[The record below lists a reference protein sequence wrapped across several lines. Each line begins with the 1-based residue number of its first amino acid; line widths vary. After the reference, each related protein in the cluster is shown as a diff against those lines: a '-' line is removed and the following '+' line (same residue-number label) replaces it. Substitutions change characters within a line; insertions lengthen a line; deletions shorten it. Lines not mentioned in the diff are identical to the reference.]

1 MKAIKE
7 KLRCFASGLLACCL
21 ALFPCGSFAYAD
33 VVGEEASDQ
42 VLGSC
47 LTDEEVEEVL
57 SDSGVFEASEV
68 SGVSE
73 ASEASVASRA
83 ALASAEGAGSSRS
96 AKNTVGLAGETQ
108 YETAAEEAVYAF
120 DSSRY
125 AIVASGISAVD
136 ALSATALAGAL
147 DCPILLTAQS
157 YLPEATAEALDVLGV
172 AEVIVVGGSF
182 IVQDDVLRS
191 IEELVGGS
199 PVRLAGESLFD
210 TQMEVFKYGADRG
223 FWGTTA
229 IVANGSKSF
238 ADALSVSPV
247 AYKLKAPVFLADG
260 DGLLPLESARAL
272 IGGGFNR
279 VLAVGGEAVV
289 SERCMGIAEAAAIM
303 GGGSYG
309 QAVRIAGETLYDTS
323 AEVARWAVS
332 EEILE
337 WDGAA
342 FATGKVP
349 YDALAGSAVQGRE
362 GSVLLLID
370 DGYEAALDAA
380 LGNHGEISYVK
391 FFGGEAVVKPALR
404 KRIVDSLSLA
414 NISLE
419 YQSYAIT
426 LDKLAD
432 LEVESSSAVGANR
445 SKDEI
450 LEYLDPAN
458 FDFGSSRFY
467 QFADLSQGYSG
478 VSAEDL
484 NDFIAACCVGSESRY
499 GVVSALRGTG
509 EAFVEASKAYG
520 VNEVY
525 LVAHAA
531 LESAWGCSTLAQGY
545 DYDGNTAVG
554 SKGELFPAGTYYNF
568 YGIGAYDSSPL
579 SGGRSMAVQQ
589 GWNSPEAA
597 VKGAAKWLSAN
608 YINPTVSSASG
619 SGQQNTLWKMKWD
632 AKRAASSSS
641 VWHQYATSVTWA
653 TGISEVMASF
663 YRQANTQFEC
673 TGFKFVIPVFVE
685 DEA

>member
-1 MKAIKE
+1 MKE
-7 KLRCFASGLLACCL
+7 KLRCFTAGLLACCL
-21 ALFPCGSFAYAD
+21 TLFPCGSFAYAD
-33 VVGEEASDQ
+33 EADGGEADQ

-47 LTDEEVEEVL
+47 LTDDEIEEAL
-57 SDSGVFEASEV
+57 SDSGVFDGSDASC
-68 SGVSE
+68 
-73 ASEASVASRA
+73 A
-83 ALASAEGAGSSRS
+83 ALASVEGAGSSRS
-96 AKNTVGLAGETQ
+96 AKGAVGLAGETQ
-108 YETAAEEAVYAF
+108 YDTAAEEALYAF

-157 YLPEATAEALDVLGV
+157 YLPEATSEALAALDV

-182 IVQDDVLRS
+182 IVQDEVLRS
-191 IEELVGGS
+191 IEEVVDGKPL
-199 PVRLAGESLFD
+199 RLAGDTLFD
-210 TQMEVFKYGADRG
+210 TQMEIFNYGSSRG
-223 FWGTTA
+223 LWGKTA
-229 IVANGSKSF
+229 IIANGSKSF

-247 AYKLKAPVFLADG
+247 AYKLKAPVFLADD

-272 IGGGFNR
+272 MGGGFNR

-323 AEVARWAVS
+323 AEIARWAVS
-332 EEILE
+332 EGILE

-349 YDALAGSAVQGRE
+349 YDALAGSVVQGRE

-370 DGYEAALDAA
+370 DDYEAALDAA
-380 LGNHGEISYVK
+380 LGNHDEISYVK

-404 KRIVDSLSLA
+404 KRVVDSLSLA

-432 LEVESSSAVGANR
+432 LEVESSSAVGANY
-445 SKDEI
+445 SKDKI
-450 LEYLDPAN
+450 LAYLDPAN
-458 FDFGSSRFY
+458 FDFGSSQFY

-484 NDFIAACCVGSESRY
+484 NDFIAACCTGSESRY
-499 GVVSALRGTG
+499 GVVSTLRGTG
-509 EAFVEASKAYG
+509 EAFVEASKTYG

-545 DYDGNTAVG
+545 DYDGKIAVG
-554 SKGELFPAGTYYNF
+554 GELFPEGTYYNF

-608 YINPTVSSASG
+608 YVNLSSTSG
-619 SGQQNTLWKMKWD
+619 SGQQNTLWKMRWD
-632 AKRAASSSS
+632 AKRAVSSSS

-663 YRQANTQFEC
+663 YRQMNTQFEC
-673 TGFKFVIPVFVE
+673 TGLRFIVPVFA
-685 DEA
+685 DGEAGSSRS